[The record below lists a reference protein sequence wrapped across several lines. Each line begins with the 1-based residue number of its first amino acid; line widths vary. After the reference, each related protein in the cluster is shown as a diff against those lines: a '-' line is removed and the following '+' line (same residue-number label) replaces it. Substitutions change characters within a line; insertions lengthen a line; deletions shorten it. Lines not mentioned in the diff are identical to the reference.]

1 MRFIEGLFGRAEIC
15 IAPWKKFK
23 FFGGRGSLGT
33 SGGSEKHIW
42 KIFYGGDP
50 EIGPQVPQ
58 GGPKGQ
64 KFVLENFLLK
74 SY

>member
-33 SGGSEKHIW
+33 SGGSEKLIW

-50 EIGPQVPQ
+50 EIETPGIPRGVPRD
-58 GGPKGQ
+58 
-64 KFVLENFLLK
+64 KFFFWK
-74 SY
+74 IFS